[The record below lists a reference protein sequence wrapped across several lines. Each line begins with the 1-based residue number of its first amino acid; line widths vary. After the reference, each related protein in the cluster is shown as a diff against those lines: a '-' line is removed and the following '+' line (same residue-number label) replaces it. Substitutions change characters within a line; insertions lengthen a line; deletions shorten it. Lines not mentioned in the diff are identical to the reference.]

1 MSDELEL
8 APVVIQEAQEALQEQ
23 AEVHEPTV
31 EDLAREKG
39 WRPKEEYNGD
49 SGRWKSAEV
58 FLALDEPIQKIE
70 ALAKE
75 LKEQKKANHML
86 LQHHQQVKESEFKRA
101 LEFLKLQKKDAFE
114 KGDVDRILE
123 LDEQLDLVKE
133 TQRQQAAV
141 KAAPPPVDTQE
152 IHPAFKRWVDNNRW
166 YENDPSM
173 REVADALGLTHAQKN
188 TNKTP
193 QEVLEFVT
201 AQVKRM
207 YPEKFQNP
215 KRSQGSGVETP
226 TSSKAKADTLEMSE
240 EERTVMNT
248 FVRQG
253 IMSKE
258 DYLKELKAIK
268 GIK

>member
-1 MSDELEL
+1 MSDEQVL
-8 APVVIQEAQEALQEQ
+8 APVVTQEAEAVDSSSEQ
-23 AEVHEPTV
+23 VVHEPTV

-75 LKEQKKANHML
+75 LKEQKKANQML
-86 LQHHQQVKESEFKRA
+86 LQHHQQVKQSEFKRA
-101 LEFLKLQKKDAFE
+101 YEFLKVQKKEAFE
-114 KGDVDRILE
+114 RGDVDRILE

-141 KAAPPPVDTQE
+141 RVAPQPETQE
-152 IHPAFKRWVDNNRW
+152 IHPAFKHWVDNNRW
-166 YENDPSM
+166 YESDPSM

-188 TNKTP
+188 ANKTP

-226 TSSKAKADTLEMSE
+226 TSSKGRTDSLELSE